1 MLSIN
6 AGITHLL
13 SSIHSYVPEKKLILE
28 PLCVVIRLII
38 LKYKESGTKISIVNN
53 SISYME
59 PSFLQ
64 GALRTYNGDKRE
76 DLHNLYAPII
86 KAFEWYDIESGVN
99 RYLFEQSLIGIDML
113 LSAYDKD
120 SIIHHSL
127 VHYKKI
133 VQEFIDGKADQD
145 ENVTK
150 RESPLINNLKDIWN
164 ISEIKIIYDILKL
177 IDSEINEEEKKLY
190 IKIIEDILSHKEK
203 RVNIYVEKNSHTYS

>member
-13 SSIHSYVPEKKLILE
+13 SSIHTYVPEKKLILE

-38 LKYKESGTKISIVNN
+38 LKHKESGTKISIVNN

-59 PSFLQ
+59 PTFLQ

-99 RYLFEQSLIGIDML
+99 RYIFEQSLIGIDML

-145 ENVTK
+145 ENVDALSTK
-150 RESPLINNLKDIWN
+150 ADIDREELPPVSRLRIYLQERRSKFLPL
-164 ISEIKIIYDILKL
+164 SILFGGSVTTVIFVSRHWKCYFL
-177 IDSEINEEEKKLY
+177 CQ
-190 IKIIEDILSHKEK
+190 
-203 RVNIYVEKNSHTYS
+203 

>member
-133 VQEFIDGKADQD
+133 VQEFIRY
-145 ENVTK
+145 E
-150 RESPLINNLKDIWN
+150 
-164 ISEIKIIYDILKL
+164 ILKL
-177 IDSEINEEEKKLY
+177 IDSEKNEEEKKLY